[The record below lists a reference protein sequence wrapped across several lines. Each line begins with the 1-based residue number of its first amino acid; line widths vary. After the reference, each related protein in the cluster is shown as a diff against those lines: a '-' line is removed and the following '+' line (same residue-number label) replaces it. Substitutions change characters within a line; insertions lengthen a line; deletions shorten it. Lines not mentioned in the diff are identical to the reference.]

1 MNSFESRAFLFF
13 WGFMATLDQAVNEAV
28 RVIVGRPEDESEV
41 YHSSAWVDLRARYAN
56 LKSWYDG
63 DEWTR
68 TMPDVADPVT
78 GELALQWPLQVNPI
92 SKVCRIHRAVMMG
105 MQPDVLDA
113 PPVTTLVSRAN
124 LTEAQRTQA
133 ETLQQFVNSVWW
145 KSNAQSILFE
155 AGLLEQVYG
164 GHVFRVNWEPFN
176 TALPYRIAVRSFKN
190 PGWFYAA
197 ATDPVNSWDLLDA
210 YVGYLISK
218 DVAKTK
224 YGISAE
230 DDNVL
235 YLEHWTKEMYRVTV
249 DGRVPTMRQD
259 DLEYELQGE
268 NEWGI
273 IPLVYI
279 PHERDGQFHGRS
291 VVDGDSTLIGLS
303 KELNARLAD
312 KGESLQN
319 AQSIPYVKNSRT
331 QGISVRQVDV
341 GGRLVDFV
349 DIGDAGRMPNSPEP
363 DAGVLEPKGISQ
375 ASAGFTGELWDEIR
389 HQGDVAEVAFG
400 DDDVSGGRITGP
412 VTAYR
417 MWPTMQ
423 HTASERSFFSDGM
436 NQIAR
441 IILAMAL
448 ERLKANAFEKYGALS
463 PDLDDS
469 MQVLD
474 FATSWRPM
482 IPMEELQKS
491 QILDNQLRAGGISL
505 LTYLRE
511 RGVQDPE
518 AEAERIW
525 QDRARETEMDAQAKA
540 VAFSNMSPRGQ
551 EERQDG
557 ETERD
562 QAGQQPSN

>member
-1 MNSFESRAFLFF
+1 
-13 WGFMATLDQAVNEAV
+13 MATLDQEVNRAI
-28 RVIVGRPEDESEV
+28 RVTVGRPEDESEI
-41 YHSSAWVDLRARYAN
+41 YHSSDWVDLRARYAN
-56 LKSWYDG
+56 LKGWYDG
-63 DEWTR
+63 AEWTR
-68 TMPDVADPVT
+68 TMPDVTDPIS
-78 GELALQWPLQVNPI
+78 GKLALQWPLQVNPI
-92 SKVCRIHRAVMMG
+92 AKVCRIHRAVMMG

-124 LTEAQRTQA
+124 LNESQRTQA

-155 AGLLEQVYG
+155 AGLLEQIYG

-176 TALPYRIAVRSFKN
+176 TALPYRMAVRSFEN

-197 ATDPVNSWDLLDA
+197 ATDPVNKWDLLDA

-218 DVAKTK
+218 EQALAK
-224 YGISAE
+224 YGVTVK
-230 DDNVL
+230 DDKVL
-235 YLEHWTKEMYRVTV
+235 YLEHWTKEMWRITV
-249 DGRVPTMRQD
+249 DDKVPTMKQD
-259 DLEYELQGE
+259 NLEYELQGD
-268 NEWGI
+268 NSWGI

-279 PHERDGQFHGRS
+279 PHERDGAFYGRS
-291 VVDGDSTLIGLS
+291 IVDGDSTLIGLS

-319 AQSIPYVKNSRT
+319 AQSIPIVKNSRT
-331 QGISVRQVDV
+331 QGMTVHTVDIAGRQVDF
-341 GGRLVDFV
+341 L

-363 DAGVLEPKGISQ
+363 DADILEPKGIPQ
-375 ASAGFTGELWDEIR
+375 ALADFTGELWDEIR

-441 IILAMAL
+441 IILAMGL
-448 ERLKANAFEKYGALS
+448 ERMKAGEFERYGALT
-463 PDLDDS
+463 PALDEE
-469 MQVLD
+469 MQLLD
-474 FATSWRPM
+474 FATAWRPM

-505 LTYLRE
+505 VTYLRE

-525 QDRARETEMDAQAKA
+525 QDRARETEMDAQARA
-540 VAFSNMSPRGQ
+540 QAFANMSPGGQ
-551 EERQDG
+551 PEEQLDA
-557 ETERD
+557 ETE
-562 QAGQQPSN
+562 